1 MDEQE
6 LQQEEFDLE
15 DILKEFAP
23 EEEVAPEAPAEE
35 EAEEAPAPSVVTGDT
50 VRISIPQA
58 PQMAMDMGDT
68 IKFAPVVTEEE
79 EQEEEAPAPELPEK
93 AEPYTD
99 GWEPDYDQP
108 MGDYIPPKPIM
119 FQPRSKLHALKKALV
134 NGPERRYYELGEQ
147 GVGRLQIAI
156 LFSALVAF
164 LCAGAT
170 ALHALGMVPTE
181 RLKLMV
187 FGQFFAML
195 LSALL
200 GCYQLMEGVGDIFK
214 GRFSLNSM
222 LALTFAACC
231 VDGVLCL
238 QQQRIPCCAAFCLQV
253 TMSLWS
259 SYHRRHA
266 EMGLMDTLRKATHL
280 NSVEAVEDYYE
291 NGVGFIRGEGRLED
305 FMENYDRMPQ
315 PEKTLNLYALVA
327 AAISAAVGIAA
338 GVLHR
343 DISFG
348 IQVLA
353 VTMLAAVPV
362 TSFITVSRP
371 AAILQRKLHKLGAVL
386 CGWQGVE
393 TLSRRGVF
401 ALEHEDLFPFG
412 ACKLNGVKFYG
423 SRDPDE
429 VVAYCAGVICTDGG
443 TLTPLFTHLLES
455 RNGRHYEAEEL
466 RSYPGGGIGGV
477 VNGEAVLIGSG
488 EFLKEMG
495 VEVPEGIRIE
505 QAVYASIDGELSGV
519 FAVTYAKSKAAA
531 AGLTTLCAYRGL
543 RAVLTTTDFM
553 LTEDFIVS
561 RFRVK
566 GRALCFPERQDR
578 AALERKAPGEDSVCA
593 ALVTADGLASHAYAV
608 TGARSLRSAAR
619 LGLAVHMLGGIVG
632 IAMMLILAIIGAREL
647 LTPGNVLLYELA
659 WLIPGLLITEWT
671 RSI

>member
-1 MDEQE
+1 MDDLE

-23 EEEVAPEAPAEE
+23 EEDGPAPEEPE
-35 EAEEAPAPSVVTGDT
+35 EEAPAVTGDT
-50 VRISIPQA
+50 IRISIPQA

-68 IKFAPVVTEEE
+68 IKFAPVTPEEPEEE
-79 EQEEEAPAPELPEK
+79 LPAPEHHIPEK
-93 AEPYTD
+93 AEPYSD
-99 GWEPDYDQP
+99 GWEPEYDQP
-108 MGDYIPPKPIM
+108 MGDYIPPQPII
-119 FQPRSKLHALKKALV
+119 FQPRSKLHALKRKLV
-134 NGPERRYYELGEQ
+134 AGPERRYYELGEL
-147 GVGRLQIAI
+147 GLGKLQIAI
-156 LFSALVAF
+156 FFSVLVAV

-170 ALHALGMVPTE
+170 ALQALGMVQPE

-200 GCYQLMEGVGDIFK
+200 GCYQLMEGVGDIFR

-222 LALTFAACC
+222 LVLTFIACC
-231 VDGVLCL
+231 ADGVLCL
-238 QQQRIPCCAAFCLQV
+238 QQQRIPCCAAFSLQV

-259 SYHRRHA
+259 TYQRRHA
-266 EMGLMDTLRKATHL
+266 EMGQMDTLRKATHL
-280 NSVEAVEDYYE
+280 NSVEAIEDYYD
-291 NGVGFIRGEGRLED
+291 GCVGLVRREGRLED
-305 FMENYDRMPQ
+305 FMENYDAPAQ
-315 PEKTLNLYALVA
+315 PEKTLNVYALVGAIISVAIGVTA
-327 AAISAAVGIAA
+327 AMIHG
-338 GVLHR
+338 

-348 IQVLA
+348 VQVLA

-371 AAILQRKLHKLGAVL
+371 AAILQKRLHRLGTVL
-386 CGWQGVE
+386 CGWQGIQ
-393 TLSRRGVF
+393 TMSRRAVF
-401 ALEHEDLFPFG
+401 ALRHEDIFPIG

-429 VVAYCAGVICTDGG
+429 VVAYCAGVICADGG

-455 RNGRHYEAEEL
+455 RNGRHYEAAEL
-466 RSYPGGGIGGV
+466 RAYPGGIGGV
-477 VNGEAVLIGSG
+477 VEGEAVLIGSG

-505 QAVYASIDGELSGV
+505 QAVYAAIDGELSGV
-519 FAVTYAKSKAAA
+519 FAVTYARNKSAA

-543 RAVLTTTDFM
+543 RGVMTTTDFM
-553 LTEDFIVS
+553 LTEDFITS

-566 GRALCFPERQDR
+566 GRSLCFPERALR
-578 AALERKAPGEDSVCA
+578 AELAEKEPAEDTLCA
-593 ALVTADGLASHAYAV
+593 ALVTTDGLAPYAYAV

-619 LGLAVHMLGGIVG
+619 LGLAVHMLGGMMG
-632 IAMMLILAIIGAREL
+632 LAMMLILAILGAREL